1 MRRSSKMSRSARQR
15 DVLSAL
21 DHNRYVPPSKLSLI
35 DWMRRW
41 LEKSV
46 KPMRR
51 PATYR
56 SYDSVVETHLAKAD
70 CAFMPLQKIRPSD
83 LEHYL
88 ASLTCARAIV
98 RVHAAVLS
106 RALKLACRDGVLEKS
121 SAVALQWA
129 SRPPDLTAGA
139 RQHCWSRDEAV
150 RFLEAARQEDA
161 QTAAFMALALDS
173 GARKMELHGLLWK
186 DVDWDRGRLLIERQ
200 LDNADLMPPEA
211 FGPTKTH
218 AKRIRT
224 IDLHAETIALLR
236 AHRQQ

>member
-1 MRRSSKMSRSARQR
+1 MSRSARQR